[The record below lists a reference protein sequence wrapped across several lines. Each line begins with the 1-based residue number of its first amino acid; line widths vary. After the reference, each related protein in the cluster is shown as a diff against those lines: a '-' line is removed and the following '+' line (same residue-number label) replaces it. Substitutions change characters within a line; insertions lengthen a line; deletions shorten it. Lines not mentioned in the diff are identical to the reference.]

1 MDGIDGTIE
10 NVLLLQVKSGQI
22 IINSAEDF
30 VRLPTGFAFQSPSFF
45 KSQMLSLVNL
55 VISKKHQSY

>member
-22 IINSAEDF
+22 IINTAEYF
-30 VRLPTGFAFQSPSFF
+30 VRLPTGFVFQSPRSF
-45 KSQMLSLVNL
+45 KNQMLSLVNL